1 VSNAPNSYDTNPP
14 KFIADIRR
22 AYIVPSI
29 FFGHIL
35 QANTNT
41 GIVFNS
47 PIT

>member
-1 VSNAPNSYDTNPP
+1 MPP
-14 KFIADIRR
+14 KLIADINN

-29 FFGHIL
+29 FLGHIL
-35 QANTNT
+35 QANTKT